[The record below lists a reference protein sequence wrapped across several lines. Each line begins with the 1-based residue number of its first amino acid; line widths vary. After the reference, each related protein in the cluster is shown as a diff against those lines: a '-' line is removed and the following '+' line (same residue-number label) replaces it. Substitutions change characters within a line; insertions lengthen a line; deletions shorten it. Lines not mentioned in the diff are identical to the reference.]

1 MNRKYENTHCGEKGL
16 STSAP
21 YIPIMKIKKDKD
33 KFNRQSQKAYK
44 DVSLFFLKY
53 NTKNVVLFVISKKK

>member
-1 MNRKYENTHCGEKGL
+1 MIINNIIKIIIMNRKYENTHCGDKGL

-33 KFNRQSQKAYK
+33 KFNRESQKAYK
-44 DVSLFFLKY
+44 DVSLFLKNKY
-53 NTKNVVLFVISKKK
+53 

>member
-1 MNRKYENTHCGEKGL
+1 MIINNIIKIIIMNRKYETTHCGEKGL

-33 KFNRQSQKAYK
+33 KFNRESQKAYK
-44 DVSLFFLKY
+44 DVSLFLKNKY
-53 NTKNVVLFVISKKK
+53 

>member
-1 MNRKYENTHCGEKGL
+1 
-16 STSAP
+16 
-21 YIPIMKIKKDKD
+21 MKIKKDKD

>member
-1 MNRKYENTHCGEKGL
+1 MNRKYENTHCGDKGL

-33 KFNRQSQKAYK
+33 KFNRESQKAYK
-44 DVSLFFLKY
+44 DVSLFLKNKY
-53 NTKNVVLFVISKKK
+53 